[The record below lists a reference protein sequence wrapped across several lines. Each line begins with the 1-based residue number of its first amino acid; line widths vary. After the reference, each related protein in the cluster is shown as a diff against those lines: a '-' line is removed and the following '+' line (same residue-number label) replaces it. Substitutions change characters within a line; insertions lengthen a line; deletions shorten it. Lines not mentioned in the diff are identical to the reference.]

1 MLVATYNRLDW
12 GQAEDRVSTRPGENP
27 SGADLD
33 KVGQDEI
40 EGRTAST
47 DTSSET
53 PPTPGTHAESA
64 LTNHEATPGS
74 GALPSAEPHDEA
86 DAATG

>member
-1 MLVATYNRLDW
+1 
-12 GQAEDRVSTRPGENP
+12 VSTRPGEN
-27 SGADLD
+27 SCSADLD

-40 EGRTAST
+40 EGRTAPT
-47 DTSSET
+47 HVSSEAL
-53 PPTPGTHAESA
+53 PTPGTHAQSD
-64 LTNHEATPGS
+64 LTNHDATPGS